1 MPVRPLVPAAS
12 RGPVRIELDWDALEI
27 AVERNSPDTDSYLDL
42 ATGRVIT
49 ITSGDP
55 EAVLN
60 RQQVSEN
67 IRNYLRVQPASPREH
82 YRWVEKFLGPATEE
96 PIRERPIRCSA

>member
-1 MPVRPLVPAAS
+1 MPVRPVAPSSLTVP
-12 RGPVRIELDWDALEI
+12 RGPARIDLDFDPLEI

-42 ATGRVIT
+42 TTGRFIT

-55 EAVLN
+55 EAALN

-67 IRNYLRVQPASPREH
+67 IRNYLRVEPASSREQ
-82 YRWVEKFLGPATEE
+82 YRWMEKFVGSVTDEA
-96 PIRERPIRCSA
+96 